1 MNEQERE
8 PSYDEETERAMAEAR
23 AIMEGRIHAKRYP
36 SAQALFD
43 ELDDELDRE
52 EKKQGRP

>member
-23 AIMEGRIHAKRYP
+23 AIMEGRVYAKRYP
-36 SAQALFD
+36 SVQALFD
-43 ELDDELDRE
+43 ELDRE
-52 EKKQGRP
+52 EKEQGRP